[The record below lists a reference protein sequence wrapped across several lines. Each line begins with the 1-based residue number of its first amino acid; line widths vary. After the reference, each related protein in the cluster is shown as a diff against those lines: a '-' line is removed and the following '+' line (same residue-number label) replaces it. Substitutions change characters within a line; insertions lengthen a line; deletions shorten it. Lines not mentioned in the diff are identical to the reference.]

1 MPSPWADIPP
11 ACCLYSCQTMPV
23 AAGAKRKR
31 APAKG
36 KAASRTG
43 KTSEATGK
51 KHKTSA
57 APGPTRSELDGK
69 GLTELRALCTAAKLS
84 PAGGKDAVVR
94 RLLEHHATVEIDS
107 VSSASMSRSPSPSM
121 GSSRR
126 ADAGRLKVGPNGAV
140 DLTPAL
146 LRDLGFI
153 DHKLCAL
160 AEKCDNP
167 RYAADALVGIIIF
180 REGTGSIDLR
190 MMRL

>member
-1 MPSPWADIPP
+1 
-11 ACCLYSCQTMPV
+11 MPV

-36 KAASRTG
+36 KAKGKAP
-43 KTSEATGK
+43 KTSAATGK
-51 KHKTSA
+51 NRKTSV
-57 APGPTRSELDGK
+57 APGPTRSELEGK
-69 GLTELRALCTAAKLS
+69 GLAELRALCTAAKLS
-84 PAGGKDAVVR
+84 PTGGKDAIVR

-121 GSSRR
+121 GSRR
-126 ADAGRLKVGPNGAV
+126 ADAGRLKVGPTGAV